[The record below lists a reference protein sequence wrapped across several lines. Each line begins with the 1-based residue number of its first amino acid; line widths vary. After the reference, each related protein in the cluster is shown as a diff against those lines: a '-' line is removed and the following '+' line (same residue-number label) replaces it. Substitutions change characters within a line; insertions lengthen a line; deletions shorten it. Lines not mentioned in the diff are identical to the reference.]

1 MQHSC
6 GQIYDKSTY
15 SVELVIRVY
24 NRGLLWHPFF
34 QSVKKKER
42 KKKHDKV
49 IMFT

>member
-15 SVELVIRVY
+15 SEELAIRVV
-24 NRGLLWHPFF
+24 RVVMASIFLISL
-34 QSVKKKER
+34 KKNK